1 MTKVN
6 CFPDPR
12 PVNDSHTTTTP
23 QSTAVITTPV
33 GDNFGRNQIK
43 DFMSKLFAEWIA
55 KIEET
60 AENATTLIEE
70 MAKNSAS
77 IMEESA
83 KYFKLWAIVALS
95 IIAVIIFFVI
105 IIWIL
110 KKHGYINLPQR
121 DQSQGVDQWPIL

>member
-1 MTKVN
+1 
-6 CFPDPR
+6 
-12 PVNDSHTTTTP
+12 
-23 QSTAVITTPV
+23 
-33 GDNFGRNQIK
+33 
-43 DFMSKLFAEWIA
+43 MSKLFAEWIA

-105 IIWIL
+105 IIRIF
-110 KKHGYINLPQR
+110 KNHGYINLPQR
-121 DQSQGVDQWPIL
+121 DQSQGVDQWPILQNI

>member
-1 MTKVN
+1 
-6 CFPDPR
+6 
-12 PVNDSHTTTTP
+12 
-23 QSTAVITTPV
+23 
-33 GDNFGRNQIK
+33 
-43 DFMSKLFAEWIA
+43 MSKLFAEWIA

-83 KYFKLWAIVALS
+83 KYFKLWAIFLS

-105 IIWIL
+105 IIRIF
-110 KKHGYINLPQR
+110 KNHGYINLPQR
-121 DQSQGVDQWPIL
+121 DQSQG

>member
-1 MTKVN
+1 
-6 CFPDPR
+6 
-12 PVNDSHTTTTP
+12 
-23 QSTAVITTPV
+23 
-33 GDNFGRNQIK
+33 
-43 DFMSKLFAEWIA
+43 MSKPFAELIA

-105 IIWIL
+105 PGTFVKAL
-110 KKHGYINLPQR
+110 KNVQKEALNN
-121 DQSQGVDQWPIL
+121 V